1 MKLSTKGRY
10 GTRVLLDLA
19 IHFGEGPVLLRDI
32 AEREHISLS
41 YLEQIVGIL
50 VAAKMV
56 RSLRGTRGGV
66 WLAKNPREIKLS
78 DAVQVL
84 EGSFVPVDCINDPDA
99 CSRSEFC
106 VTRDLWTELKTA
118 MDGVLESTT
127 LQDLVERHKRKE
139 MASTKIYQI

>member
-19 IHFGEGPVLLRDI
+19 LRTGEGPVQLRDI

-41 YLEQIVGIL
+41 YLEQIVGPLI
-50 VAAKMV
+50 AAKMV
-56 RSLRGTRGGV
+56 RSLRGARGGV
-66 WLAKNPREIKLS
+66 WLAKRPDEIKLS
-78 DAVQVL
+78 DIIGVL
-84 EGSFVPVDCINDPDA
+84 EGSVAPVDCINDPAA

-106 VTRDLWTELKTA
+106 VTRDVWSELKTA

-127 LQDLVERHKRKE
+127 LQDLVERHRRKGV
-139 MASTKIYQI
+139 APSKTYQI